1 MQVKQEISQQIAN
14 SSQDDNNSKGSPYS
28 FVNKKRS
35 KNNIHHVK
43 ESSEMSVRLFKDIT
57 HKVHSNNPKCEK
69 RVRSKRPIDYENE
82 HVGYAKIDL
91 VHENVQDSDSD
102 SIPLEHLNSKLS
114 RIENAVH
121 FFYERMNDNYT
132 HCINEVGNLKD
143 YIELKSERKAQS
155 RMNSI
160 YSNHTSALKTPIQGN
175 KLRDFNVSSK
185 KNTPMLTD
193 GFVEIGQST
202 SALKRKNSY
211 NHQFLRSRDI
221 TPEDKR
227 HVLNQNQFRDYFAE
241 EESDNFKSIGKIMSS
256 KSRDQRQK
264 MSRNNSGYHPSKSG
278 LNRYNSMVTQSTTAI
293 NHHPARS
300 FAIHL

>member
-1 MQVKQEISQQIAN
+1 
-14 SSQDDNNSKGSPYS
+14 
-28 FVNKKRS
+28 
-35 KNNIHHVK
+35 
-43 ESSEMSVRLFKDIT
+43 MSVRLFKDIT
-57 HKVHSNNPKCEK
+57 HKVHPNNPKCEK
-69 RVRSKRPIDYENE
+69 KHRPKLPTNYENE
-82 HVGYAKIDL
+82 PVGYAKIDL
-91 VHENVQDSDSD
+91 VHENIQDSDSD
-102 SIPLEHLNSKLS
+102 GIPLEHLNSKLS

-121 FFYERMNDNYT
+121 FFYEKMNDNYT

-160 YSNHTSALKTPIQGN
+160 YSNQTSALKTPIQGN
-175 KLRDFNVSSK
+175 KLRDFNASSK

-202 SALKRKNSY
+202 SALKRKHSY

-221 TPEDKR
+221 TPEEKGYI
-227 HVLNQNQFRDYFAE
+227 LNQNQYPDYFAE
-241 EESDNFKSIGKIMSS
+241 EYDNFKSIGKIMGS

-264 MSRNNSGYHPSKSG
+264 LSRNNSGYQPSKTG

-293 NHHPARS
+293 NHHPTRS